1 MKKRTALFA
10 AAAVLAAGFTTAPA
24 AWAQYK
30 TYPNSY
36 NRTPSPSYYPI
47 PNEYDRDTY
56 MNPNPFPAYRS
67 RPYEERYRAA
77 YPPSAYFPAAPPSG
91 FYQYNAAVPTPGYYY
106 GPGPYVNSHYGRSGR
121 MTFRYGWW

>member
-1 MKKRTALFA
+1 MRKRTVLLTA
-10 AAAVLAAGFTTAPA
+10 AAALAAGLTATPA
-24 AWAQYK
+24 AFAQYK
-30 TYPNSY
+30 TYPGYY
-36 NRTPSPSYYPI
+36 NRTPSPSYYQL

-67 RPYEERYRAA
+67 RTYEERYRAA
-77 YPPSAYFPAAPPSG
+77 YPPSTYVPTPPPPMAYR
-91 FYQYNAAVPTPGYYY
+91 YNAAVPTPGYYY